1 VEHDTA
7 EAVMHLVGVEVEHSS
22 GWGNALPLGNGGIAM
37 ATAAA
42 ARRRAR
48 AYAREEEE

>member
-1 VEHDTA
+1 
-7 EAVMHLVGVEVEHSS
+7 LGVEVEHSS

-37 ATAAA
+37 ATVAA

-48 AYAREEEE
+48 EYAREEEEWGC